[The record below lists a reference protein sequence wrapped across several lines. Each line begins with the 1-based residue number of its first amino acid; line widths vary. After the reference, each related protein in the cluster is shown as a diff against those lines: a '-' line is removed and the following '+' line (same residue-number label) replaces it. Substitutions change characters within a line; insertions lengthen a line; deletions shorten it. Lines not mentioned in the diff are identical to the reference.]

1 MAPTRGPP
9 KVVSQ
14 ALAIALSSSVRAPTL
29 ALSSRAASY
38 VPQVSPRVPSSLWRR
53 PRRCAGG
60 PQAAV
65 GQMARRLPLPRWLK
79 VGRSRRRDA
88 SVVGRRSRRRQV
100 AAGTPGR
107 AVGRVLAAN
116 RASAVLR
123 GSSPLSHGPAWAGR
137 WRAEARASCRADE
150 RLSVA
155 WRASLLASGFADGC
169 RLREPGPGSCRCDS
183 VRRRGGSG

>member
-1 MAPTRGPP
+1 M
-9 KVVSQ
+9 
-14 ALAIALSSSVRAPTL
+14 
-29 ALSSRAASY
+29 
-38 VPQVSPRVPSSLWRR
+38 
-53 PRRCAGG
+53 
-60 PQAAV
+60 
-65 GQMARRLPLPRWLK
+65 PRWLK

-183 VRRRGGSG
+183 VRRRGGSGYPLPLLAPGPPQPARDPAAASAPLLERSPRPFRARHASPSLACGPGVVTTG